1 VLHFE
6 NERLTLPKMID
17 MENNAKNPEKPQ
29 HDAKLPVSSFVAL
42 AKRNYKSKDGTI
54 KEGVLID
61 GKWYAP
67 RNDC

>member
-1 VLHFE
+1 
-6 NERLTLPKMID
+6 
-17 MENNAKNPEKPQ
+17 MENNAQKPEKPQ

-42 AKRNYKSKDGTI
+42 AKRNYKAKDGSV
-54 KEGVLID
+54 KEGILID

>member
-1 VLHFE
+1 
-6 NERLTLPKMID
+6 
-17 MENNAKNPEKPQ
+17 MENNAQTPENPQ
-29 HDAKLPVSSFVAL
+29 HDAKLLVSSFVVL

-67 RNDC
+67 CNDC

>member
-1 VLHFE
+1 
-6 NERLTLPKMID
+6 MID
-17 MENNAKNPEKPQ
+17 MENNAQKPEKPQ

-42 AKRNYKSKDGTI
+42 AKRNYKAKDGSV
-54 KEGVLID
+54 KEGILID

>member
-1 VLHFE
+1 MK
-6 NERLTLPKMID
+6 TKID
-17 MENNAKNPEKPQ
+17 NTTEPQ

-54 KEGVLID
+54 KEGIFID